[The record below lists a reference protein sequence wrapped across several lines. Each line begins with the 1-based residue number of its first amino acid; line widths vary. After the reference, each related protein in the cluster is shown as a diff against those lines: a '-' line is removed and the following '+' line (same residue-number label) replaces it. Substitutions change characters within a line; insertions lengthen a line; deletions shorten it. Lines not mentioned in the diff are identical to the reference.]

1 MLNRVQLC
9 GKSSAHCGKGCQSGP
24 CKGQALSP
32 APGPVPAKVASTPGA
47 FEIVGQSGVPAMHA
61 CLMPNGKVVFLD
73 KVENY
78 SQIKLPNG
86 RYAFSSEYDPA
97 SNSAVGLGIKV
108 CCFIPSDIDL
118 GLI

>member
-1 MLNRVQLC
+1 M
-9 GKSSAHCGKGCQSGP
+9 P
-24 CKGQALSP
+24 P
-32 APGPVPAKVASTPGA
+32 APGPVPAKAASTPGA

-61 CLMPNGKVVFLD
+61 FLMPNGKVVFLD

-97 SNSAVGLGIKV
+97 NNSAVGLGIKV
-108 CCFIPSDIDL
+108 CRFTLSDIDL